1 MRDKWTNF
9 YMNGRTYRTNN
20 DATIVA
26 YWCGDLQNWV
36 RSISPAT
43 YAAARERVAS

>member
-1 MRDKWTNF
+1 MLTIKF
-9 YMNGRTYRTNN
+9 EMNGRTYHTNA

-26 YWCGDLQNWV
+26 YWCSELHVWV

-43 YAAARERVAS
+43 YAAAAKRVAV